1 MVVAAARSGLR
12 DSSAAASGRGTA
24 RTPTPTTSTAG
35 AEKSSRVAKQE
46 PEGTGSGGCAV
57 GLGERGHR
65 ASRPSRAHHGQL
77 LGHRGPAVRAA
88 RVSASHR

>member
-46 PEGTGSGGCAV
+46 PEGTGSGG
-57 GLGERGHR
+57 LGERGHR